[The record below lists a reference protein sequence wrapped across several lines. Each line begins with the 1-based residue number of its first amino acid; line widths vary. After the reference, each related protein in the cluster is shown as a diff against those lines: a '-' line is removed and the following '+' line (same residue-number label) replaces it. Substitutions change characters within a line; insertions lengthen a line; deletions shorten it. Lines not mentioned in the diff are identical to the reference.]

1 MYIIVK
7 TLFFFRKG
15 GHIMNIKNLKD
26 INSVADLFEYISGL
40 ETTIEKLTND
50 IKTRDN
56 IIDSQIVQIAGL
68 HTDIAVLR
76 EKLSKFSDK

>member
-1 MYIIVK
+1 
-7 TLFFFRKG
+7 
-15 GHIMNIKNLKD
+15 MNIKSLKE

-40 ETTIEKLTND
+40 ETTVEKLTND
-50 IKTRDN
+50 IITRDN

-76 EKLSKFSDK
+76 EKLSKSNNS

>member
-1 MYIIVK
+1 
-7 TLFFFRKG
+7 
-15 GHIMNIKNLKD
+15 MNIKNLKD

-40 ETTIEKLTND
+40 ETTVEKLTND

-68 HTDIAVLR
+68 HTDVAVLR

>member
-1 MYIIVK
+1 MK
-7 TLFFFRKG
+7 LKF
-15 GHIMNIKNLKD
+15 KNQEFQTEAV
-26 INSVADLFEYISGL
+26 NSVADLFEYISGL
-40 ETTIEKLTND
+40 ETTVEKLTND